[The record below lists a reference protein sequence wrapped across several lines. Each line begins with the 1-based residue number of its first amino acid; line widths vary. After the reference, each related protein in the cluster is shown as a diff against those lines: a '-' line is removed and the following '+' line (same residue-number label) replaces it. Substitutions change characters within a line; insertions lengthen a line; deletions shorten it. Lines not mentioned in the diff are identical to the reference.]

1 MAGLV
6 STPQTAR
13 DDLPAIAAYAT
24 MHALGEEAAAAEW
37 RFIDGEE
44 RERFRSAARSAV
56 AAYIEANGGDP
67 ADSRAIIL
75 EAVGVPD
82 YWQTRAA
89 LAAETSRREGAEGK
103 LAEAVLLLGEIRELA
118 RSWAGMAA
126 ADDWGGPAAFKAAA
140 DCGRSVLKIIDADAP
155 TDDDENPRPPRTSA
169 TERKRP

>member
-67 ADSRAIIL
+67 VDSRAIIL

-103 LAEAVLLLGEIRELA
+103 LAEAVLLLGEIREYAQTWIAVAMRLSTPETRA
-118 RSWAGMAA
+118 E
-126 ADDWGGPAAFKAAA
+126 A
-140 DCGRSVLKIIDADAP
+140 DCGRKILDLIDADAP
-155 TDDDENPRPPRTSA
+155 TDDDESARPPRTSA